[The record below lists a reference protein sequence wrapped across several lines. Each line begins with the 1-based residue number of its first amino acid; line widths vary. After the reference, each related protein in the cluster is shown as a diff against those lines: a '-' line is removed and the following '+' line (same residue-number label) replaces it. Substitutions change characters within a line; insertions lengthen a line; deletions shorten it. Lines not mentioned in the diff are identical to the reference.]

1 MPTLFTGRTDAAPSR
16 FGGRQFGNERID
28 RETRF
33 ALSRALDDL
42 NSRHVPR
49 PTGLPKDGAA
59 YFRTP
64 IARNDQFETAMAH
77 WLAGRSCPLHG
88 HSDSQ
93 VLFRVVSGTVVE
105 ERYLPDGHGNYRYE
119 MQTLDGGQET
129 HLPRGAFHRL
139 HCLKDA
145 ATIHA
150 FSPPPADAN
159 SPVPPEILPA
169 LDAAKR
175 RLLDPVSVTAAVPQE
190 SMVEAIARRLDDWA
204 AQEDEQNRNNETRV
218 SGLTLHDLRASGI
231 LAAPVP
237 RELGGWGCSLAE
249 NARAIRNL
257 ARRAPATA
265 LALAMPLGNAA
276 TARIPDSAVAEPLR
290 PQLAAG
296 RRWIAEQTLAGR
308 ILAVANSEPGAGGDL
323 AQTQAVASP
332 AGDGTYR
339 LSGKKSFATIG
350 PDADYFLCAARRIGE
365 GAGGKDVIDG
375 FFVARDAPGLVL
387 DNAWNPLGMRATASV
402 GLTLDNAP
410 AACVMGYPGCLEG
423 INARHWSTVLFAAV
437 FVGAGDGALGAAI
450 DAVGKSGAGSS
461 YIRAALAKCA
471 LNLDAAA
478 GLLEAVASDERWP
491 LPSAARERTL
501 RAKTFAAM
509 TAVETA
515 TQAAML
521 SGGRSYRA
529 DHPVSRF
536 LHDALAGPLL
546 RPPMAKAM
554 DSIAD
559 QLFAAK

>member
-119 MQTLDGGQET
+119 MQTLDGGQES

-276 TARIPDSAVAEPLR
+276 TARIPDSAIAEPLR

-323 AQTQAVASP
+323 AQTQTIAAP

-350 PDADYFLCAARRIGE
+350 PDADYFLCAARRVGE